1 MRHLRLLIGTLVA
14 ASFLAVQ
21 PESPGL
27 AGPGFDPP
35 GLGRAIKAQE
45 RHTQGLLTVQGVVG
59 TGVGRTTTGKPAVK
73 IFTERAGIS
82 GLPRTLDG
90 VPVVVQ
96 VTGKLFAL
104 HHACGHTGGP
114 PGHLDAPCPPPGD
127 PPPGDPPPEDPPD
140 DTDPKAKLRPAPIGV
155 STSNIMECAAGTIG
169 ARVTDDGDKVY
180 ALSNNHVYARE
191 NQGVIGDPDDPEDL
205 GDAVV
210 QPGRFDVNCAVN
222 VDDPDDV
229 IGTLTAFVEIDF
241 DPSAIN
247 EVDAAIAEIL
257 NNNDPELLDNATP
270 SDGYGTPKSAI
281 FIVPEDALPLAV
293 QKYGRTTSL
302 TKGNVTAIHG
312 IVLINYDSGLAQFVD
327 QIIVESKKPFLKP
340 GDSGALVVVDGGGN
354 DLEPVGLAFASNP
367 NGKFVIVNPIDE
379 VLDQLSTACDCG
391 PLAIDGD

>member
-114 PGHLDAPCPPPGD
+114 PGHADPPCPPPGGE
-127 PPPGDPPPEDPPD
+127 PPPGDSPD
-140 DTDPKAKLRPAPIGV
+140 DTDPKARLRPAPIGV

-169 ARVTDDGDKVY
+169 AWVTDDGDKVY
-180 ALSNNHVYARE
+180 ALSNNHVYASE
-191 NQGVIGDPDDPEDL
+191 GNASVGDQ
-205 GDAVV
+205 VV

-222 VDDPDDV
+222 DDDPDDV

-241 DPSAIN
+241 DTSASN
-247 EVDAAIAEIL
+247 KVDAAIAEIL

-270 SDGYGTPKSAI
+270 SDGYGVPLTDVVSAVI
-281 FIVPEDALPLAV
+281 GQPV

-302 TKGNVTAIHG
+302 TKGTVTAITSTV
-312 IVLINYDSGLAQFVD
+312 IINYDSGLARFVE